1 MLTGRLTVMWPELL
15 QQVVL
20 VMTTSSKPVL
30 MFTKPH
36 VVKRPLKTSRPVPLD
51 VGQIK
56 VQRCSFF
63 FIITCVFTLGAHLPV
78 RQSSPAA
85 AAGRDETKRPTM
97 KSPRNLSESF
107 CANAPGLSVWRISAQ
122 CQLQETTF
130 PGL

>member
-1 MLTGRLTVMWPELL
+1 M
-15 QQVVL
+15 
-20 VMTTSSKPVL
+20 MTTSSKPAL

-51 VGQIK
+51 EGQIK
-56 VQRCSFF
+56 VERCFF
-63 FIITCVFTLGAHLPV
+63 FFFITCVFALGAHLPV
-78 RQSSPAA
+78 RLSSSAA
-85 AAGRDETKRPTM
+85 AAGRDETKRPTRN
-97 KSPRNLSESF
+97 SPRKLSESF